1 MRRIT
6 VEPEQLES
14 CALRMEEMNQDYM
27 DCSRRL
33 YEAVDAM
40 AVVWQ
45 GKYSR
50 AFTDRIFGFQTD
62 IRQLSVLC
70 TQYSDFLRSSAMA
83 YRETND
89 ELAAQ
94 AARLGMN

>member
-14 CALRMEEMNQDYM
+14 CALRMEEKNQDYV
-27 DCSRRL
+27 DCINRL

-40 AVVWQ
+40 SAVWK
-45 GKYSR
+45 GKDSR
-50 AFTDRIFGFQTD
+50 AFTDRIFSFQTD

-70 TQYSDFLRSSAMA
+70 TQYSDFLRNSAKA

-94 AARLGMN
+94 ASRIGIH

>member
-1 MRRIT
+1 MKRWT
-6 VEPEQLES
+6 QWQLEI
-14 CALRMEEMNQDYM
+14 LED
-27 DCSRRL
+27 
-33 YEAVDAM
+33 
-40 AVVWQ
+40 
-45 GKYSR
+45 K
-50 AFTDRIFGFQTD
+50 TDLFQTD